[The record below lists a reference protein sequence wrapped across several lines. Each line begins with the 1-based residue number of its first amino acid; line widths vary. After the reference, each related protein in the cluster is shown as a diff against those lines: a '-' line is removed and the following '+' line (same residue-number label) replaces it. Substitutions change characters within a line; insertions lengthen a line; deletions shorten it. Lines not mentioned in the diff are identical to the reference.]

1 MKRPPSSESVHRLAD
16 HRTTSH
22 LSSICGL
29 RVLGLI
35 NSSVVCLHST
45 VSPSSNAYLTQAAME
60 ATNSNTGKAGS
71 TQTPGGQKAAHFYPV
86 RLLGL
91 C

>member
-1 MKRPPSSESVHRLAD
+1 MKLPPSSESVHRLAD
-16 HRTTSH
+16 HRTSSH
-22 LSSICGL
+22 LFSICRL

-45 VSPSSNAYLTQAAME
+45 EGPSSNAYLTQAAVG

-71 TQTPGGQKAAHFYPV
+71 TLTPGAQKAAHLYTG
-86 RLLGL
+86 RLLGR